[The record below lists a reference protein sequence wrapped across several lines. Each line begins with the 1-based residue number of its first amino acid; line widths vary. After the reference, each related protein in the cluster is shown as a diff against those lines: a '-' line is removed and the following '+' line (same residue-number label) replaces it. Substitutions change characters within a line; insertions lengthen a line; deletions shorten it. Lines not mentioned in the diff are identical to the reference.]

1 MERIKK
7 SDHQNNIFYQVPKF
21 LFLDEFKKLS
31 NNAKI
36 LYSMLK
42 ERHEL
47 SVKNNWIDDEG
58 NIYYV
63 MVQESMAKAL
73 GVSVRTITTI
83 IETLVNADLI
93 QNVRM
98 GHNKPNRLYLLMV
111 NYDGISLDKS
121 KSRRRYNFTDV
132 INQQFIQ
139 VPKFLFEGE
148 FKTLSN
154 DARILYGV
162 LKDRNALSIQNNF
175 VNEYDEI
182 YLTYSRVEMGEM
194 VGSSKPTIIK
204 ALNSLIAFNLLEE
217 ERMGLSRLNRIYL
230 SQISNLT
237 YNHKEVYFKNR
248 MKTVKPNFENLK
260 KHQISLY
267 KLHIPRGK
275 DIACPEVK
283 NLRIQRSINCV
294 SRGKDIAY
302 QEVKNLRTSNTD
314 VSNTVLSNTDMNK
327 TDIKPINQKSSEKD
341 EVTDRYA
348 HNTST
353 NKRSIKEVGEVRFEY
368 YEQIKFYDLA
378 SKYISLGRDNELH
391 GLVEIII
398 ETLMTHPKDELQL
411 INIGKH
417 QKPLNYVKDILYS
430 LQSQHIDYVMESLGK
445 TTQKINNIRQYT
457 LTAVLNSYATLDL
470 NQSSNLRYLEN

>member
-1 MERIKK
+1 MIELLKQKFTNQDEPNLNNAFVKMDQTVNKFIKQYLNESPLSKNRNVRKQRFRKLKEESEVYSMQKVKLERIRK
-7 SDHQNNIFYQVPKF
+7 SDHENNIFYQVPKF

-58 NIYYV
+58 NIYYI

-73 GVSVRTITTI
+73 GVSVRTITTL
-83 IETLVNADLI
+83 IETLVKADLI

-111 NYDGISLDKS
+111 TFDGISLDKS
-121 KSRRRYNFTDV
+121 ENRRRFNFTDV

-139 VPKFLFEGE
+139 VPKFLFNGE

-175 VNEYDEI
+175 VNEHDEI

-237 YNHKEVYFKNR
+237 YNQQEVNLKNR
-248 MKTVKPNFENLK
+248 MRTVKPNFENLK

-267 KLHIPRGK
+267 RLHIPRGE
-275 DIACPEVK
+275 DIAYPEVK
-283 NLRIQRSINCV
+283 ILRI
-294 SRGKDIAY
+294 K
-302 QEVKNLRTSNTD
+302 K
-314 VSNTVLSNTDMNK
+314 
-327 TDIKPINQKSSEKD
+327 
-341 EVTDRYA
+341 
-348 HNTST
+348 
-353 NKRSIKEVGEVRFEY
+353 
-368 YEQIKFYDLA
+368 
-378 SKYISLGRDNELH
+378 
-391 GLVEIII
+391 
-398 ETLMTHPKDELQL
+398 
-411 INIGKH
+411 
-417 QKPLNYVKDILYS
+417 
-430 LQSQHIDYVMESLGK
+430 
-445 TTQKINNIRQYT
+445 
-457 LTAVLNSYATLDL
+457 
-470 NQSSNLRYLEN
+470 